1 MGAVAGLAYG
11 EVLPVPE
18 VLAAEVT
25 GVTLGAG
32 KMQLQTLGAAAEDQ
46 PDSHRWQ
53 QPSAALV
60 DRV

>member
-46 PDSHRWQ
+46 PDPRWQ